1 MLNYGQQNNL
11 ALPRQ
16 TMNSGGGSTTTT
28 TTGGGGGTTMNFDPR
43 IGNAALPQGIYGAA
57 NRAYVRDV
65 QGSELAQNQ
74 VANITNQNSALMRN
88 AAMQGNRRANARGNI
103 NSSMAAEAAQNA
115 VIEAATP
122 LALSDAQAYREA
134 AGQNQQFLNQRDIAD
149 MQNQTQREGQW
160 ASTQGQILANEAALQ
175 RQRENLAYSGEQE
188 ELQRRYGFQT
198 MGLENQFGTE
208 RDYRQNQ
215 FATDADWR
223 GYDIASRS
231 ANQRFNYDMISRQW
245 DSQNQMRQM
254 AYQGIFEANL
264 NNPQEFDEYINS
276 GMMEY
281 WLGSG
286 PGSAN
291 QYFDNTFR
299 RVYGG

>member
-43 IGNAALPQGIYGAA
+43 IGNAALPQGIYGAG

-160 ASTQGQILANEAALQ
+160 ASIQGQLLANEGALQ
-175 RQRENLAYSGEQE
+175 RQRENLAYSGEQA
-188 ELQRRYGFQT
+188 ELARRYGFQIA
-198 MGLENQFGTE
+198 GLENQFNTE

-215 FATDADWR
+215 FATDADYR
-223 GYDIASRS
+223 QFGFENERSFRNFRLDQASADWNSNR
-231 ANQRFNYDMISRQW
+231 ARRNMIYSNVFM
-245 DSQNQMRQM
+245 QNMDDPE
-254 AYQGIFEANL
+254 G
-264 NNPQEFDEYINS
+264 FDESINS
-276 GMMEY
+276 GIMNY
-281 WLGSG
+281 W
-286 PGSAN
+286 N
-291 QYFDNTFR
+291 QWADSYMDMSFGN
-299 RVYGG
+299 VYGY

>member
-43 IGNAALPQGIYGAA
+43 IGNAALPQGIYGAG

-74 VANITNQNSALMRN
+74 VANIQNQNSALMRN

-188 ELQRRYGFQT
+188 ELARRYGFQ
-198 MGLENQFGTE
+198 MAGLENQFGTE
-208 RDYRQNQ
+208 RDYRNYGFDLGRMGQQYGMEYNYGQ
-215 FATDADWR
+215 MAQDADMR
-223 GYDIASRS
+223 
-231 ANQRFNYDMISRQW
+231 RQ
-245 DSQNQMRQM
+245 
-254 AYQGIFEANL
+254 
-264 NNPQEFDEYINS
+264 
-276 GMMEY
+276 
-281 WLGSG
+281 
-286 PGSAN
+286 
-291 QYFDNTFR
+291 
-299 RVYGG
+299 VYADQ

>member
-16 TMNSGGGSTTTT
+16 TTNSGGGSTTTT

-43 IGNAALPQGIYGAA
+43 IGNAALPQGIYGAG

-188 ELQRRYGFQT
+188 ELARRYGFQ
-198 MGLENQFGTE
+198 MAGLENQFGTE
-208 RDYRQNQ
+208 RDYRNYGFDLGRMGQQYDMEYNYGQ
-215 FATDADWR
+215 MAQDADMR
-223 GYDIASRS
+223 RQVYADQYTRTQDYFGGLMDRMLEDPDIFDPQTVSNLFSYYNRMRTVGNPAL
-231 ANQRFNYDMISRQW
+231 
-245 DSQNQMRQM
+245 DSIL
-254 AYQGIFEANL
+254 GI
-264 NNPQEFDEYINS
+264 
-276 GMMEY
+276 
-281 WLGSG
+281 
-286 PGSAN
+286 
-291 QYFDNTFR
+291 
-299 RVYGG
+299 GG

>member
-1 MLNYGQQNNL
+1 
-11 ALPRQ
+11 
-16 TMNSGGGSTTTT
+16 
-28 TTGGGGGTTMNFDPR
+28 MNFDPR

-160 ASTQGQILANEAALQ
+160 ASTQGQILANEGALQ
-175 RQRENLAYSGEQE
+175 RQRENLAYSGEQA
-188 ELQRRYGFQT
+188 ELQRHH
-198 MGLENQFGTE
+198 EV
-208 RDYRQNQ
+208 
-215 FATDADWR
+215 AD
-223 GYDIASRS
+223 D
-231 ANQRFNYDMISRQW
+231 D
-245 DSQNQMRQM
+245 
-254 AYQGIFEANL
+254 
-264 NNPQEFDEYINS
+264 
-276 GMMEY
+276 
-281 WLGSG
+281 
-286 PGSAN
+286 
-291 QYFDNTFR
+291 
-299 RVYGG
+299 

>member
-16 TMNSGGGSTTTT
+16 TTNSGGGSTTTT

-43 IGNAALPQGIYGAA
+43 IGNAALPQGIYGAG

-188 ELQRRYGFQT
+188 ELARRYGFQ
-198 MGLENQFGTE
+198 MAGLENQFGTE
-208 RDYRQNQ
+208 RDYRNYGFDLGRMGQQYDMEYNYGQ
-215 FATDADWR
+215 MAQDADMR
-223 GYDIASRS
+223 RQVYADQYTRTQDYFGGLMDRMLEDPDIFDPQTVSNLFSYYNRMMTVGNPAL
-231 ANQRFNYDMISRQW
+231 
-245 DSQNQMRQM
+245 DSIL
-254 AYQGIFEANL
+254 GI
-264 NNPQEFDEYINS
+264 
-276 GMMEY
+276 
-281 WLGSG
+281 
-286 PGSAN
+286 
-291 QYFDNTFR
+291 
-299 RVYGG
+299 GG

>member
-1 MLNYGQQNNL
+1 MLNYGQRNNL

-16 TMNSGGGSTTTT
+16 TTNSGGGTTTTT
-28 TTGGGGGTTMNFDPR
+28 TTGGGGGTTMNYDPR

-149 MQNQTQREGQW
+149 MQNMTQREGQW

-175 RQRENLAYSGEQE
+175 RQRENLAYSGEQA
-188 ELQRRYGFQT
+188 ELARRYGFQ
-198 MGLENQFGTE
+198 MAGLENQFGTE
-208 RDYRQNQ
+208 RDYRQYGFDLGRQQQQYGLEYNYNQ
-215 FATDADWR
+215 MMQDADMR
-223 GYDIASRS
+223 RQVYADQYTRSQDYFSNLMGRMLSDPDIFDPQTVSYLFSYYNRMATVGNP
-231 ANQRFNYDMISRQW
+231 AL
-245 DSQNQMRQM
+245 DSIL
-254 AYQGIFEANL
+254 GI
-264 NNPQEFDEYINS
+264 
-276 GMMEY
+276 
-281 WLGSG
+281 
-286 PGSAN
+286 
-291 QYFDNTFR
+291 
-299 RVYGG
+299 GG